1 MSDPVTNVEIEDVVS
16 SIRRLFSEDKRQT
29 ADSDEITEKQGD
41 SATTQPAEAGER
53 LVLTSAFRVDQS
65 NPHASGEAIDPIV
78 ESDAASAD
86 LVSDSVDN
94 SQGSDRR
101 RLHLHSDPA
110 DSLKKPE
117 ELDVLVLS
125 DAQVATDNGASFER
139 AVHAPINQR
148 ASDEAIIAS
157 QDRQNS
163 LETTIAELEAAI
175 SDQGNYFEPDGSEE
189 IGSIPE
195 NEPLQWQDPE
205 GDAPLVFN
213 PAPETSVNEVIELD
227 NSAPQDVDPA
237 FVRRHA
243 APSDADLEEELEP
256 SFSDAEP
263 EDLQAALD
271 KEALSE
277 DDLSLDEDAL
287 RDLVSEIVR
296 QELQGALGE
305 RITRNVRKLV
315 RREIHRIISSQEFD

>member
-29 ADSDEITEKQGD
+29 ADSDETTDKQGD
-41 SATTQPAEAGER
+41 SATPERASDDDR
-53 LVLTSAFRVDQS
+53 LVLTPAYRVDQS
-65 NPHASGEAIDPIV
+65 NGHPSGEVIDPIV
-78 ESDAASAD
+78 EPEAPSSEWT
-86 LVSDSVDN
+86 SDSVDN
-94 SQGSDRR
+94 SDRGGR
-101 RLHLHSDPA
+101 QRLHLIAEPSD
-110 DSLKKPE
+110 KVHQPE

-125 DAQVATDNGASFER
+125 EAQVATDDGGSVDRAGSASIDQQ
-139 AVHAPINQR
+139 AP
-148 ASDEAIIAS
+148 SEAIIAS
-157 QDRQNS
+157 QSRQNS
-163 LETTIAELEAAI
+163 LATTIAELEAAI

-189 IGSIPE
+189 VGSIPE
-195 NEPLQWQDPE
+195 NEPLQWQDADAE
-205 GDAPLVFN
+205 APLIFN
-213 PAPETSVNEVIELD
+213 PTPEEPTKEVIELD

-243 APSDADLEEELEP
+243 APSSE
-256 SFSDAEP
+256 SSMNEP
-263 EDLQAALD
+263 EPNFAESDPVDLQAALD
-271 KEALSE
+271 QKELSA
-277 DDLSLDEDAL
+277 DDLALDEDAL